1 MNGLTKW
8 KAVVYLTA
16 IFLAGGV
23 SGFFVAGKV
32 EKQKAAKAL
41 DTKQITKEVA
51 VSFRDRCH
59 ARLNLTPAQAK
70 KIDGIFERYSARILA
85 VHEEKR
91 GRIRDIC
98 DERNA
103 LIMAELTP
111 AQKEAF
117 DQMAKERERK
127 ESSWHSREGGRGKAH
142 GSDRSDQDKAD
153 CATNSPSS
161 SNKIGVTG
169 AGLDGLELQKLT
181 PP

>member
-1 MNGLTKW
+1 MNGLAKW
-8 KAVVYLTA
+8 KAVVYLAA

-32 EKQKAAKAL
+32 EKQKATKPL

-59 ARLNLTPAQAK
+59 AKLNLTPVQAK
-70 KIDGIFERYSARILA
+70 KIDAIFERYSARILA

-91 GRIRDIC
+91 GRIREIC
-98 DERNA
+98 DERNN

-117 DQMAKERERK
+117 DQMAQERDRR
-127 ESSWHSREGGRGKAH
+127 ESSWHGREGGHSKAR

-153 CATNSPSS
+153 CATNSLGPSS
-161 SNKIGVTG
+161 KNGVTG
-169 AGLDGLELQKLT
+169 ATRDSLELQKLT
-181 PP
+181 RP